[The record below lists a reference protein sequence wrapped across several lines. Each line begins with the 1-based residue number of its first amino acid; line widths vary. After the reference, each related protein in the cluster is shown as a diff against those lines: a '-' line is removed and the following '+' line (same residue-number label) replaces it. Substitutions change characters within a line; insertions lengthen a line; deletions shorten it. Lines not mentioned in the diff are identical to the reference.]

1 MRLFGSGYDARE
13 DSANIRVEHRVS
25 LSEREGCDCGR
36 GVRAYTWE
44 RQQIVM

>member
-1 MRLFGSGYDARE
+1 MRLLGSCYDARE
-13 DSANIRVEHRVS
+13 HSANIRVEHWVA

-36 GVRAYTWE
+36 GVRAYARE

>member
-1 MRLFGSGYDARE
+1 MWLFGSGYDARE
-13 DSANIRVEHRVS
+13 HSANIRVEHRVS

>member
-1 MRLFGSGYDARE
+1 MRLLGSCYDARE
-13 DSANIRVEHRVS
+13 HSANIRVEHRVA

-36 GVRAYTWE
+36 GTRPRPE